1 MKESGDLAIL
11 DEHVPYDDG
20 TVGSLYEHLYQAL
33 FYSADNTGWHG
44 LPKIGNADWNDC
56 LNLAGPNGAAVSVM
70 IAEMFVLAA
79 KLMAGIAARSGGLSR
94 RRISKSSA
102 VR

>member
-1 MKESGDLAIL
+1 MRAGKLL

-33 FYSADNTGWHG
+33 FYSANNTGWHG
-44 LPKIGNADWNDC
+44 LPKIGNADWNNY
-56 LNLAGPNGAAVSVM
+56 LNLTGPNGAAVSVM

-79 KLMAGIAARSGGLSR
+79 EADGGDRGTVRQDCRGGGFRKARP
-94 RRISKSSA
+94 
-102 VR
+102 